1 MNDFVEKNIDAHLDI
16 VKSLRNSNVQIG
28 NIYDITFTLIE
39 ALKNGST
46 IFWCGNGGSA
56 SQANH
61 LSAELV
67 DNYKRNEKRQN

>member
-1 MNDFVEKNIDAHLDI
+1 MTKNLIKQFIQEHAETIEKLDEFKIDTA
-16 VKSLRNSNVQIG
+16 VKIIIN
-28 NIYDITFTLIE
+28 
-39 ALKNGST
+39 ALENGST

-67 DNYKRNEKRQN
+67 GGMQK